1 MRITSTLIMRDFKK
15 VAKVLIPQRKNVHIA
30 VFILSLLMIPGFA
43 ATLTPIDV
51 ESYNLE
57 SPELE
62 AAEVMREE
70 FSGAGNIWGFGLFV
84 RDSQYFGDSPSEI
97 SQVDDFSGINTGQ
110 SEPLGGILNLSVLRE
125 IDAKANFLD
134 EHEISEYYLSF
145 ASEISGQ
152 PILGVLDLANEFRV
166 FMSDQSLLTK
176 PQFNPD
182 TLRMEEAPTNWDDC
196 GNLEC
201 LPFDDENVTQE
212 HIDLAAHRMANN
224 SKGAFLRFLSIDRAF
239 LEDNSSTLIGPIG
252 GILDENGSVNTDT
265 WGYGRWSASS
275 AWLILNLDRERM
287 QNEGW
292 TFTWINAS
300 AEWGYDFE
308 GVELS
313 TDPIRYSIDECKEK
327 EENNQPLCSVE
338 WLYLSIE
345 EDLREQDELVVTILL
360 GEGPNVEI
368 NRELLSS
375 AYLIVLMAIVVIILL
390 WLSLRRISDVLIVG
404 VGLVLSLLWMQGMI
418 GWGVIFGERYGFEI
432 IFRSQFS
439 NLLPILILALGI
451 DDSLHALHRY
461 KEERRKGKTSAMA
474 AEESISRVGRAILLT
489 SSTTIVAFLANLTS
503 DIAALRSF
511 GIEAGLGVAAAF
523 LLTGLWVPL
532 VRLDVDLWLA
542 KKGKL
547 EDEKDGQLHLIP
559 KEWLIKVTSEST
571 KKGITVGVVAIIIT
585 MGAIPLMLS
594 LEGDFQIDDF
604 LDEESDFAQG
614 VYLVNQRFTD
624 GEPGYILVEGDIA
637 NPKVIEAIGLTREN
651 MNSHDRKVDPD
662 QISRTPSG
670 EVELIAL
677 DEILMFVQAA
687 MYENITPFEEAGWD
701 SSQDEGGLDCQTM
714 SLLYPGVGMRNI
726 PILEDRDC
734 LIFLYGFIL
743 TRGVP
748 ASGGYP
754 ALPPS
759 ITSEYIQSELDLDY
773 ERPWLD
779 ISGETPQYVRMTMRF
794 GLSNAEQFAKV
805 GPALEQLVDDLSP
818 FQNLSQTDLVKRGNI
833 ETAFTSEE
841 YPVTWAIPTG
851 DPVIRFVAADSMQNE
866 MQSTLL
872 LGIVFCTIT
881 LWWGFR
887 DEDTISQRTKTMKKN
902 KLSYSMKTV
911 AAMTFMGGIM
921 FFLVSPEAAIG
932 FAILTL
938 VLSIFWGISGFG
950 IAVMTTTPI
959 FLVIIWLY
967 GMIEVAGYGL
977 NMVTVAIAAMSLGV
991 GIDYVIHVVER
1002 YREEQENGHDT
1013 ITAIEIVGGASGLAL
1028 FGSALS
1034 DIGGFLVI
1042 TQSSM
1047 GFFSTFGLFCA
1058 IMIGLSLLASMI
1070 LTPALIGIVQRKKI
1084 SV

>member
-300 AEWGYDFE
+300 AEWGYDLE

-511 GIEAGLGVAAAF
+511 GIEAGIRCCCCFPSNG
-523 LLTGLWVPL
+523 
-532 VRLDVDLWLA
+532 
-542 KKGKL
+542 
-547 EDEKDGQLHLIP
+547 
-559 KEWLIKVTSEST
+559 
-571 KKGITVGVVAIIIT
+571 TVGT
-585 MGAIPLMLS
+585 
-594 LEGDFQIDDF
+594 
-604 LDEESDFAQG
+604 
-614 VYLVNQRFTD
+614 
-624 GEPGYILVEGDIA
+624 
-637 NPKVIEAIGLTREN
+637 
-651 MNSHDRKVDPD
+651 
-662 QISRTPSG
+662 
-670 EVELIAL
+670 
-677 DEILMFVQAA
+677 
-687 MYENITPFEEAGWD
+687 
-701 SSQDEGGLDCQTM
+701 
-714 SLLYPGVGMRNI
+714 
-726 PILEDRDC
+726 
-734 LIFLYGFIL
+734 
-743 TRGVP
+743 
-748 ASGGYP
+748 
-754 ALPPS
+754 
-759 ITSEYIQSELDLDY
+759 TS
-773 ERPWLD
+773 
-779 ISGETPQYVRMTMRF
+779 
-794 GLSNAEQFAKV
+794 
-805 GPALEQLVDDLSP
+805 
-818 FQNLSQTDLVKRGNI
+818 
-833 ETAFTSEE
+833 
-841 YPVTWAIPTG
+841 
-851 DPVIRFVAADSMQNE
+851 
-866 MQSTLL
+866 
-872 LGIVFCTIT
+872 
-881 LWWGFR
+881 
-887 DEDTISQRTKTMKKN
+887 
-902 KLSYSMKTV
+902 
-911 AAMTFMGGIM
+911 
-921 FFLVSPEAAIG
+921 
-932 FAILTL
+932 
-938 VLSIFWGISGFG
+938 
-950 IAVMTTTPI
+950 
-959 FLVIIWLY
+959 
-967 GMIEVAGYGL
+967 
-977 NMVTVAIAAMSLGV
+977 
-991 GIDYVIHVVER
+991 
-1002 YREEQENGHDT
+1002 
-1013 ITAIEIVGGASGLAL
+1013 
-1028 FGSALS
+1028 
-1034 DIGGFLVI
+1034 
-1042 TQSSM
+1042 
-1047 GFFSTFGLFCA
+1047 
-1058 IMIGLSLLASMI
+1058 
-1070 LTPALIGIVQRKKI
+1070 
-1084 SV
+1084 

>member
-1 MRITSTLIMRDFKK
+1 MRDFKK

-70 FSGAGNIWGFGLFV
+70 FSGAGNIWGFGLFI

-110 SEPLGGILNLSVLRE
+110 SEPRGGILNLSVLRE
-125 IDAKANFLD
+125 IDAKANFLE

-152 PILGVLDLANEFRV
+152 PILGVLDLATEFRV

-176 PQFNPD
+176 PQFNPE

-201 LPFDDENVTQE
+201 LPFDDENITQE

-239 LEDNSSTLIGPIG
+239 VEDNSSTLIGPIG
-252 GILDENGSVNTDT
+252 GVLDENGSVNADS

-300 AEWGYDFE
+300 AEWGYDLE

-327 EENNQPLCSVE
+327 EEKKQPLCSVE

-368 NRELLSS
+368 NRELLSR
-375 AYLIVLMAIVVIILL
+375 AYLIILMAIVVVILL

-404 VGLVLSLLWMQGMI
+404 VGLVLSLLWMQGLI

-461 KEERRKGKTSAMA
+461 KEERKKGKTSAMA

-511 GIEAGLGVAAAF
+511 GIEARIGVAAAF

-532 VRLDVDLWLA
+532 LRLDMDLWLA
-542 KKGKL
+542 KKRKL
-547 EDEKDGQLHLIP
+547 EDEKEGQLHLIP
-559 KEWLIKVTSEST
+559 KQWLIKTTSMST

-651 MNSHDRKVDPD
+651 MNSHDRNIDPD

-701 SSQDEGGLDCQTM
+701 SNQDEGGLDCQTM

-734 LIFLYGFIL
+734 LVFLYGFIL

-759 ITSEYIQSELDLDY
+759 ITSEYIQSELALDY
-773 ERPWLD
+773 EKPWLD
-779 ISGETPQYVRMTMRF
+779 VSGETPQYVRMTMRF

-805 GPALEQLVDDLSP
+805 GPALEQLVEDLSP

-833 ETAFTSEE
+833 DTAFTSEE
-841 YPVTWAIPTG
+841 FPVTWAIPTG

-887 DEDTISQRTKTMKKN
+887 DEDTLSQRTKIMKKN
-902 KLSYSMKTV
+902 KLSYSMKTI
-911 AAMTFMGGIM
+911 AAMAFMGGIM

-932 FAILTL
+932 FAALTL

-1002 YREEQENGHDT
+1002 FREEQENGHDT

-1070 LTPALIGIVQRKKI
+1070 LTPALIGIVHRKKI
-1084 SV
+1084 LV

>member
-1 MRITSTLIMRDFKK
+1 MRDFKK
-15 VAKVLIPQRKNVHIA
+15 VAGVLIPQRKNVHLA
-30 VFILSLLMIPGFA
+30 VLIISLLMLPGFA

-70 FSGAGNIWGFGLFV
+70 FSGAGNIWGFGLFI
-84 RDSQYFGDSPSEI
+84 RDSQYFGESPSQI
-97 SQVDDFSGINTGQ
+97 SQVDSFTGINSGQ

-125 IDAKANFLD
+125 IDMKAEFL
-134 EHEISEYYLSF
+134 EQHEISEYYLSF

-152 PILGVLDLANEFRV
+152 PILGVLDLATEFRV
-166 FMSDQSLLTK
+166 FMSGQSLLTK

-182 TLRMEEAPTNWDDC
+182 TFRMEEAPTNWNDC
-196 GNLEC
+196 GALEC
-201 LPFDDENVTQE
+201 LSFDDPNVTQE
-212 HIDLAAHRMANN
+212 HIDLASHRMANN

-239 LEDNSSTLIGPIG
+239 IQDNSSTLIGPIG
-252 GILDENGSVNTDT
+252 GVLDENGSIETDS

-300 AEWGYDFE
+300 AEWGYDRD

-313 TDPIRYSIDECKEK
+313 TNPIRYSIDECREK
-327 EENNQPLCSVE
+327 EERGEPLCSVE

-375 AYLIVLMAIVVIILL
+375 AYLIVLMSIVVIALL
-390 WLSLRRISDVLIVG
+390 WLSLRRVSDVLIVG
-404 VGLVLSLLWMQGMI
+404 IGLFLSLLWMQGLI
-418 GWGVIFGERYGFEI
+418 GWGIKFGQSYGFEI

-461 KEERRKGKTSAMA
+461 KEERKKGKTIKKS

-532 VRLDVDLWLA
+532 VRLDVDLWLL
-542 KKGKL
+542 KKDKL
-547 EDEKDGQLHLIP
+547 IEEKEGQLHLIP
-559 KEWLIKVTSEST
+559 KDWLVNITSNST
-571 KKGITVGVVAIIIT
+571 KKGITVGIVAILIT
-585 MGAIPLMLS
+585 LAATPLMLS

-604 LDEESDFAQG
+604 LDDESDFAQG
-614 VYLVNQRFTD
+614 VYLVNERFTD

-651 MNSHDRKVDPD
+651 MNSHNRSIDPD

-701 SSQDEGGLDCQTM
+701 SSKDDGGLECQTM
-714 SLLYPGVGMRNI
+714 SLIYPGVGIRNI
-726 PILEDRDC
+726 PTLEDRDC
-734 LIFLYGFIL
+734 LVFLYGFIL

-748 ASGGYP
+748 ARGGYP

-773 ERPWLD
+773 DQPWLD
-779 ISGETPQYVRMTMRF
+779 TSGNTPKYVRMTMRF

-818 FQNLSQTDLVKRGNI
+818 FQNLSKTNLVERGEI
-833 ETAFTSEE
+833 ETAFSSEE
-841 YPVTWAIPTG
+841 YPITWTIPTG

-881 LWWGFR
+881 LWGGFR
-887 DEDTISQRTKTMKKN
+887 DEETLSQRTKYIKKN
-902 KLSYSMKTV
+902 KIRYSMKTI

-921 FFLVSPEAAIG
+921 YFLVSIEAAIA
-932 FAILTL
+932 FSLLTL
-938 VLSIFWGISGFG
+938 VLSILWGISGFG

-967 GMIEVAGYGL
+967 GMIEIAGYGL

-1002 YREEQENGHDT
+1002 FREEQENGHDT

-1058 IMIGLSLLASMI
+1058 IMIGLSLLASII
-1070 LTPALIGIVQRKKI
+1070 LTPALIGIIHRNKI